1 MTRLK
6 KITAAA
12 LICALLVGTPGMSA
26 LTSHAA
32 EESTQTAQTAP
43 VNNEQEK
50 KNFNAAAADFSM
62 KLFQKSMDAKEN
74 SVISP
79 LSVYLALG
87 MTANGADKET
97 LSQFQSVL
105 GGGKV
110 TLDEINRN
118 NSELLY
124 ALRSNEDRKLR
135 IADSIWF
142 DTNKDLTVNQSFL
155 NTNAKYYGA
164 GIFQKDFKNAD
175 AIKQINNWVSE
186 NTDGKIPTIL
196 DKMDQDAI
204 MYLINTVLF
213 EANWMVPYS
222 EGQVAPGTFHT
233 TDGDKGATF
242 MTSKETYLKDGGAQG
257 MMKYFK
263 DGRLALTAILPPS
276 GQSAQQYVN
285 TLTGDKWLALMQSG
299 TGEEANS
306 HLPKFK
312 FSYEK
317 KLAEPLKQMGLSN
330 AFDMQKADFTKLGTY
345 TNRNIS
351 VNEVLHKAFI
361 EVDEAGAKAG
371 AATAVEMIARMSMPI
386 GEPVELWF
394 DKPFVC
400 AIVDTE
406 TNLPLF
412 LGVVQNPAAE

>member
-1 MTRLK
+1 MKSFK
-6 KITAAA
+6 KVTAAA
-12 LICALLVGTPGMSA
+12 LICALLMSMPGLGA
-26 LTSHAA
+26 LASTEPVATLEEPALVNTDQEQKNYTS
-32 EESTQTAQTAP
+32 
-43 VNNEQEK
+43 
-50 KNFNAAAADFSM
+50 AAADFSI
-62 KLFQKSMDAKEN
+62 KLFQNSMDSQKN

-87 MTANGADKET
+87 MTANGASHET
-97 LSQFQSVL
+97 LNQFESVL

-110 TLDEINRN
+110 SLEEINRY
-118 NSELLY
+118 NSELIY
-124 ALRSNEDRKLR
+124 ALRSNDDRKLR

-142 DTNKDLTVNQSFL
+142 DTAKDLTVNQSFL
-155 NTNAKYYGA
+155 DKNSQYYGA
-164 GIFQKDFKNAD
+164 GIFQQNFKDPATME
-175 AIKQINNWVSE
+175 QINGWVSD
-186 NTDGKIPTIL
+186 NTEGKIPAIL
-196 DKMDQDAI
+196 DEMDQDAI

-213 EANWMVPYS
+213 EANWMVPYNES
-222 EGQVAPGTFHT
+222 QVAPGTFHAAS
-233 TDGDKGATF
+233 GDQNATF

-263 DGRLALTAILPPS
+263 DGRMALTAVLPPA
-276 GQSAQQYVN
+276 GLSAEQYVKS
-285 TLTGDKWLALMQSG
+285 LTGDKWLSLMESAG
-299 TGEEANS
+299 VEEANS

-312 FSYEK
+312 FEYEK
-317 KLAEPLKQMGLSN
+317 KLAQPLQQMGLTN
-330 AFDMQKADFTKLGTY
+330 AFDVQKADFTELGSY

-371 AATAVEMIARMSMPI
+371 AATAVEMIARMSMPV

-394 DKPFVC
+394 DQPFVC

-412 LGVVQNPAAE
+412 LGVVQNPTAEG